1 MQLNCISST
10 LIQRSTRRAHRW
22 RPSSQTRSTPRPSP
36 PEPLPLPESASPV
49 QAEVVLQALSL
60 ELLDLQVDPPA
71 DPLDP
76 PELQAE
82 EPEQGSLVSTGAPLL
97 LPPPPQPQLPP

>member
-1 MQLNCISST
+1 
-10 LIQRSTRRAHRW
+10 
-22 RPSSQTRSTPRPSP
+22 
-36 PEPLPLPESASPV
+36 V

-60 ELLDLQVDPPA
+60 ELLDLQA